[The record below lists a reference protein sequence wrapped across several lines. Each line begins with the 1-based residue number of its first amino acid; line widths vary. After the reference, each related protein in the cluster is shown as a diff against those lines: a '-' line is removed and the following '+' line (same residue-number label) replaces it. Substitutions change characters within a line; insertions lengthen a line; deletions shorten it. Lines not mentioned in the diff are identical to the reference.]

1 MTVKNRTLGPLPPPP
16 PRSAMSRSVA
26 RASATTAAESVARK
40 TVLAPAA
47 AAHGSIALRYADSG
61 SQARHVRAACGA
73 CREDCQRTCQRR
85 QWTCHGTC
93 REYVSVDVSWDVSG
107 GRVGRNSQRTCRV
120 GVPVEGRVRR
130 TCRCRVRK
138 CLGNVSLRSVSEVS
152 RKCLESVSEMSRKC
166 LGSVSEVYRK
176 CLGSVSE
183 MSRGSRKCLR
193 PPRRRT
199 SRRAARANQSPSRPP
214 KLDSA
219 QMQLDHYFADHRL
232 ARLR

>member
-1 MTVKNRTLGPLPPPP
+1 MTVRNRSLGPLPPPP
-16 PRSAMSRSVA
+16 PRAAMSRSAA

-47 AAHGSIALRYADSG
+47 AAHGSIALTYADSG

-73 CREDCQRTCQRR
+73 CREDCQRTCQRT

-93 REYVSVDVSWDVSG
+93 QEYMSVDVSWDVSG

-138 CLGNVSLRSVSEVS
+138 CLGNVSLR
-152 RKCLESVSEMSRKC
+152 R
-166 LGSVSEVYRK
+166 VSEVYRK

-183 MSRGSRKCLR
+183 VSRGSRKCLR

-219 QMQLDHYFADHRL
+219 QMRNSIITLPITASP
-232 ARLR
+232 A